1 MSEIY
6 RMILECLSGRV
17 LEIGCGS
24 GRLTDF
30 LNEKGLDATGLDPYA
45 YGSNCIRA
53 YAEEL
58 PFDDGEF
65 DSIVSVKSLHHTEA
79 PEALREALR
88 VLKKG
93 GRICI
98 ADWVFGAQTGI
109 PERYFTHDEIR
120 KMLSDAGFRS
130 IEFMESPERDIF
142 IVRAIK

>member
-6 RMILECLSGRV
+6 RKILECLSGRV

-24 GRLTDF
+24 GHFIDVLK
-30 LNEKGLDATGLDPYA
+30 EKGFDATGIDPYA
-45 YGSNCIRA
+45 YGRGCIRA

-58 PFDDGEF
+58 PFDEEEF

-79 PEALREALR
+79 QEALREAYR
-88 VLKKG
+88 VLKNG

-98 ADWVFGAQTGI
+98 ADWVFGAETGI
-109 PERYFTHDEIR
+109 PERYFTNDEIM
-120 KMLSDAGFRS
+120 KMLSDAGFES
-130 IEFMESPERDIF
+130 IDFMESPERDIF